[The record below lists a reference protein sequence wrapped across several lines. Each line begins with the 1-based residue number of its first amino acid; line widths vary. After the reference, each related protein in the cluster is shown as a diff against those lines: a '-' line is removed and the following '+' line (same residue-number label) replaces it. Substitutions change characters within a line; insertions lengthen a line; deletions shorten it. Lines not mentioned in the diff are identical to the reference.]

1 MKIDLRKL
9 ISASGGEIPFSGT
22 ADLSGEDL
30 YGAYPFQSPV
40 TYSGKIVNH
49 LDVLRLTGSIH
60 TIYSTCCSRCLK
72 PLEIDLSADADV
84 ILSRDGDAE
93 DVDDVFPI
101 ENDEVEVEDILIP
114 ALMLQVGMTYLCKED
129 CKGLCPSCGCDRNET
144 VCSCGAKQADPRMA
158 VLAKLLEGKQGPQ
171 D

>member
-60 TIYSTCCSRCLK
+60 TIYSTCCSRC
-72 PLEIDLSADADV
+72 
-84 ILSRDGDAE
+84 RQMR
-93 DVDDVFPI
+93 
-101 ENDEVEVEDILIP
+101 LIP
-114 ALMLQVGMTYLCKED
+114 TRTSRPTTLDGNNGIVIRTMPLG
-129 CKGLCPSCGCDRNET
+129 
-144 VCSCGAKQADPRMA
+144 
-158 VLAKLLEGKQGPQ
+158 
-171 D
+171 